1 MRKIFLLLL
10 LLPLLGISQ
19 NKNVVNA
26 TRIFPKADKVL
37 ELEKALANHA
47 QKYHTGDWKW
57 RVFEIQSGPD
67 AGGYHITEG
76 PNTWETLDKRGD
88 LGAEHMADWAKNVST
103 LTTGAG
109 SQSYAVYDTAL
120 STVQLTDYSDKILI
134 NRVAP
139 KPGMVTG
146 VIELIKKLKKVWQA
160 ANETVAVYVTVAS
173 GAPQYL
179 MVSRMKAGL
188 KELDPAFRKPLPE
201 RYNMAYGAG
210 AWDLYLADYAK
221 NVESRWSELLFLR
234 ADLGSK

>member
-26 TRIFPKADKVL
+26 TRIFPKADKIL
-37 ELEKALANHA
+37 EFEKALANHA

-76 PNTWETLDKRGD
+76 PNSWETLDKRGD
-88 LGAEHMADWAKNVST
+88 LGAEHTADWAKNVST

-120 STVQLTDYSDKILI
+120 STVQITDYADKILI
-134 NRVAP
+134 NRVSP
-139 KPGMVTG
+139 KPGMVVG
-146 VIELIKKLKKVWQA
+146 VIEIIKKLKKVWQA
-160 ANETVAVYVTVAS
+160 ANETVAVYATVAS

-201 RYNMAYGAG
+201 RFNEVYGAG
-210 AWDLYLADYAK
+210 AWDYYLADYAK